1 MNTKTK
7 LPSKFYHQT
16 EGSEPSLL
24 DREEFFRKIKKDTG
38 ATPAEMDG
46 WFKGFLEIAASEGE
60 YALDIPEGMESKE
73 DIARYK
79 AQYAAVNK
87 AYKAHLDIGADI
99 VDAKAKQAKAAEA
112 RGMQIVV
119 GAEQGRAIA
128 IKSAAHMVDGFAAAI
143 KGKFVIDGP
152 SMKLAKGAKPTEKD
166 FSVALGYVVNLKGAA
181 SEAADQAG
189 FYMVDLIALADQA
202 GFNGNELIEQIAD
215 EFGVKKFT
223 VMQAKRVGEFWP
235 QAKRLP
241 GVSMSAHAEIANY
254 AGGVK
259 DAAKLEAVIE
269 KVKVGIVDEITTAEG
284 RKVKT
289 EPKHYGAKQVRAMM
303 QEISGKA
310 PHPKTPKA
318 GAPKTDVESYLY
330 ITTDE
335 KGEEAIYVSSA
346 LSLIACAD
354 PATTVID
361 LSSLTQLGSK
371 GELAYKLE
379 AAPEAWFV
387 APAEVT
393 TPKTEKKPK
402 KEKEPKVEEPKALE
416 LVEAGAGSA
425 DFSIPE

>member
-1 MNTKTK
+1 MKTK

-24 DREEFFRKIKKDTG
+24 DREEFFRKIKKETG

-60 YALDIPEGMESKE
+60 FALDIPEGMEDKE

-79 AQYAAVNK
+79 TQYAAVNK

-128 IKSAAHMVDGFAAAI
+128 IRSASHMVDGFASVI

-152 SMKLAKGAKPTEKD
+152 SMRLAKGAKPTEKD

-259 DAAKLEAVIE
+259 DAAKLDAVIE
-269 KVKVGIVDEITTAEG
+269 KVKTGIVDEITTAEG
-284 RKVKT
+284 KKVKT

-303 QEISGKA
+303 QEISGKKPEKPA
-310 PHPKTPKA
+310 KPPVNSK
-318 GAPKTDVESYLY
+318 DEVEAFLY
-330 ITTDE
+330 ISTDAE
-335 KGEEAIYVSSA
+335 GNETIYISA
-346 LSLIACAD
+346 QLSLKACAD
-354 PATTVID
+354 PSVTVID

-379 AAPEAWFV
+379 TLPAEWFDAPT
-387 APAEVT
+387 EVT

-402 KEKEPKVEEPKALE
+402 KEKESKAEEPKALE
-416 LVEAGAGSA
+416 LVEASAGSG
-425 DFSIPE
+425 DSSYLPE